1 VWFVLCR
8 GSEIRPPK
16 SSCIPKRKGL
26 LADDVDPFN
35 SHIRTPMVF
44 PNPRI
49 PGKSSGKFLEGI
61 RKL

>member
-1 VWFVLCR
+1 MIV
-8 GSEIRPPK
+8 PPK

-44 PNPRI
+44 PSPSVTE
-49 PGKSSGKFLEGI
+49 KSSGK
-61 RKL
+61 KL